1 MSAVVGSEFAA
12 RSWVRFGGGA
22 GITKPSLSRCGC
34 GCGGIAGG
42 GGEGG
47 GGGRRGRW
55 IAKGNIRCP
64 GASRRVH
71 RVGGEMTRGQG
82 AGTTAW
88 SGAGVARWQS
98 EY

>member
-42 GGEGG
+42 GGGGGEGG
-47 GGGRRGRW
+47 GGLGRATFDARRV
-55 IAKGNIRCP
+55 
-64 GASRRVH
+64 ASRAPC
-71 RVGGEMTRGQG
+71 RG
-82 AGTTAW
+82 
-88 SGAGVARWQS
+88 
-98 EY
+98 